1 MDQNIMGIDL
11 KLNQE
16 YIKASVEEIVKA
28 GIISALGSPDEIVK
42 TAIDKTI
49 NMKNELLEL
58 IELVKAIAIEQGT
71 REFSGITWCTEILTK
86 LDRISQ
92 SISEKG

>member
-1 MDQNIMGIDL
+1 
-11 KLNQE
+11 
-16 YIKASVEEIVKA
+16 
-28 GIISALGSPDEIVK
+28 
-42 TAIDKTI
+42 
-49 NMKNELLEL
+49 MKNELLEL
-58 IELVKAIAIEQGT
+58 IELVKAIAVEQGT